1 MNEFYQIQKNLISF
15 LERTISFSFVR
26 GRTFDRDF
34 VPRGIQR
41 PDFLK
46 TSFVL
51 VERKND
57 YEFLILQL
65 EKKKL
70 CMNFS
75 LVEWKKW

>member
-1 MNEFYQIQKNLISF
+1 MSF
-15 LERTISFSFVR
+15 LERAYSFSFVR
-26 GRTFDRDF
+26 GRAIDRDF

-57 YEFLILQL
+57 YEFLIIQV
-65 EKKKL
+65 EKKEIVYEFFIGRVEKML
-70 CMNFS
+70 KIFL
-75 LVEWKKW
+75 LV